1 MNYFIGIKMKIIVV
15 NLYCAH
21 FSRVCFS
28 RNSLFCTIW
37 VRSFRKGHFEWD
49 VEGEMN
55 LRDRYSFL
63 IGKSGAAY
71 HGCAPSCWSAAPWLV
86 CVSSQAIAPTSP
98 NGSPS
103 SACPAPGPS
112 VPITVEDG
120 CLLLF
125 AGHPCHQSWRFG
137 GSEKPV
143 LVPAHFP
150 RSQLILVGSSSFCSS
165 CPFF

>member
-1 MNYFIGIKMKIIVV
+1 MNYFIGIKIKIIVV

-55 LRDRYSFL
+55 LRDQYSFL
-63 IGKSGAAY
+63 IGKSGAAH

-112 VPITVEDG
+112 VPITAEDG

-150 RSQLILVGSSSFCSS
+150 QSQLILVGSSSFCSS